1 MKSKSRLMTTEYEE
15 MRDNA
20 ENRLWYPERLDGY
33 EAPTEENIKIPSLK
47 SKWKHHN
54 GIKYKVIAIAN
65 EESNEK
71 YPITV
76 VYKGKN
82 GKIWSRPLTDWY
94 RSFTEIK
101 K

>member
-1 MKSKSRLMTTEYEE
+1 MTIEYEE

-20 ENRLWYPERLDGY
+20 ENRLWYPERLNDY
-33 EAPTEENIKIPSLK
+33 EPPTKEVIETPLLK
-47 SKWKHHN
+47 SKWKHYN
-54 GIKYKVIAIAN
+54 GVKYKVIAIAN

-94 RSFTEIK
+94 RSFKQI
-101 K
+101 